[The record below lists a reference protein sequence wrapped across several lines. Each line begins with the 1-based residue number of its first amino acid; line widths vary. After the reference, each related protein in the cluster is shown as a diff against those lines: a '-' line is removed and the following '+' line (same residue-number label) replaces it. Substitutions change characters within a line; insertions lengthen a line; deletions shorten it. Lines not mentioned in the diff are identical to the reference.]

1 MWPKTRR
8 TTDANPWIRGGSAC
22 LPPACAAALP
32 AAGRRVAWP
41 VCRSNGTGRRR
52 QATPYFGHK
61 GRTQTGWTFST
72 GCQTLGT
79 EFLRFGRQVGAVVI
93 AAAVLSGIPLYLYWG
108 IEMVLAAAVG
118 FGIGALNALAGGLS
132 AIWSFDRPQSVFL
145 KTLLGGMVLRMLVIC
160 GVLVLLIEITAL
172 SIYGLVFSLFL
183 SYLLFQILE
192 IRFFVRRAAVRRV
205 SKEGV

>member
-1 MWPKTRR
+1 M
-8 TTDANPWIRGGSAC
+8 
-22 LPPACAAALP
+22 
-32 AAGRRVAWP
+32 
-41 VCRSNGTGRRR
+41 
-52 QATPYFGHK
+52 
-61 GRTQTGWTFST
+61 
-72 GCQTLGT
+72 GT

-93 AAAVLSGIPLYLYWG
+93 AAAVLGGFPLYLYWG
-108 IEMVLAAAVG
+108 VEMVLAASVG

-160 GVLVLLIEITAL
+160 GVLVLLIEITGL

-192 IRFFVRRAAVRRV
+192 IRFFVRRAAVRRA

>member
-8 TTDANPWIRGGSAC
+8 TCLRRDVLGRQADTHRQATVANPWIRGGSAC
-22 LPPACAAALP
+22 LLQ
-32 AAGRRVAWP
+32 AGNAVF
-41 VCRSNGTGRRR
+41 RSQGPDADRMDFINGL
-52 QATPYFGHK
+52 
-61 GRTQTGWTFST
+61 SD
-72 GCQTLGT
+72 LGT
-79 EFLRFGRQVGAVVI
+79 EFLRFGGQVGAVVI
-93 AAAVLSGIPLYLYWG
+93 VAAVLGGFPLYLYWG
-108 IEMVLAAAVG
+108 VEMVHAAAVG

-192 IRFFVRRAAVRRV
+192 IRFFVRRAAVRRAT
-205 SKEGV
+205 KEGV